1 MKSEPA
7 VGAGGGAPTDE
18 EVRARRPHVLLVE
31 DNPGDARLVRAL
43 LASTGAGFELE
54 WAESLRDGLGLLAG
68 DASVDAI
75 LLDLS
80 LPDSHGF
87 ATFERVHDH
96 APLVPLIILTG
107 LEDEKLAV
115 RAVRR
120 GAQDY
125 LPKNHLDGA
134 LLSRAVRYAIERR
147 RADEALRLSEEKLRL
162 AMEAS
167 ESGVWDFDMRAGTV
181 TASADCQ
188 AMLGREAAEVTGSLD
203 EAWSEYIHPDDRAA
217 TLQALLD
224 TAAGRAPFFEQ
235 EVRLLA
241 EGGAWVWVHGKGSVV
256 ERDSQG
262 AAVRLLITGT
272 NVTARRAA
280 EDAAAENASRFEEQ
294 RRIATAL
301 QENFIR
307 PIPHVPGLEFGRVL
321 ETAREAELIGGDFS
335 DVFFV
340 DEAHVAVLIGDVA
353 GKGVRAAGRT
363 ETVRTAVRAFAMID
377 PSPAFVLRKTNELLL
392 SGLEPPGGSEFV
404 TACLIVLDVRNGH
417 VAHSNAGH
425 PPLVHAGPF
434 SCGMLETIHGV
445 PLGSWQWD
453 YVDGHV
459 TLALGDCLVFY
470 TDGVTEARRDDE
482 LFDKERLVAA
492 VAALRNGPPQALAE
506 GVLAAA
512 VAFAGEL
519 HDDLLVLAMRFG

>member
-1 MKSEPA
+1 M
-7 VGAGGGAPTDE
+7 
-18 EVRARRPHVLLVE
+18 
-31 DNPGDARLVRAL
+31 
-43 LASTGAGFELE
+43 
-54 WAESLRDGLGLLAG
+54 
-68 DASVDAI
+68 
-75 LLDLS
+75 
-80 LPDSHGF
+80 
-87 ATFERVHDH
+87 
-96 APLVPLIILTG
+96 
-107 LEDEKLAV
+107 
-115 RAVRR
+115 
-120 GAQDY
+120 
-125 LPKNHLDGA
+125 
-134 LLSRAVRYAIERR
+134 
-147 RADEALRLSEEKLRL
+147 
-162 AMEAS
+162 
-167 ESGVWDFDMRAGTV
+167 
-181 TASADCQ
+181 
-188 AMLGREAAEVTGSLD
+188 
-203 EAWSEYIHPDDRAA
+203 
-217 TLQALLD
+217 
-224 TAAGRAPFFEQ
+224 
-235 EVRLLA
+235 RLLA

-280 EDAAAENASRFEEQ
+280 EDAAGENASRFEEQ

-307 PIPHVPGLEFGRVL
+307 PIPNVPGLEFGRVL

-353 GKGVRAAGRT
+353 GKGIRAAGRT

-392 SGLEPPGGSEFV
+392 SGLEPPGESEFV
-404 TACLIVLDVRNGH
+404 TACLIVVDLRNGH
-417 VAHSNAGH
+417 VAYSSAGH

-434 SCGMLETIHGV
+434 SCGRLETIHGV
-445 PLGSWQWD
+445 PLGSWPWD

-459 TLALGDCLVFY
+459 TLALGDYLVFY
-470 TDGVTEARRDDE
+470 TDGVTEARRGDE
-482 LFDKERLVAA
+482 LFDEERLVAA
-492 VAALRNGPPQALAE
+492 VAELRNGPPQALAE